1 HRGFQGGGRTVRER
15 RDQGIEEAF
24 EAAWSHF
31 YVDTAGTGG
40 WSPAVEMA
48 VRVVGSERI
57 LFGSDYPL
65 ESHSG
70 ATVGELVDMVR
81 NLPGDAS
88 QQVAILSGNAR
99 TLFRLSDLQV
109 R

>member
-1 HRGFQGGGRTVRER
+1 
-15 RDQGIEEAF
+15 
-24 EAAWSHF
+24 
-31 YVDTAGTGG
+31 
-40 WSPAVEMA
+40 MA